1 MMTEMFAALRRST
14 LGIGVF
20 AVVTAGV
27 IAVTQVA
34 TSARIAEN
42 IEKAEAKALYEIVPR
57 SVDNELHEHRIRFD
71 APELDLSAPRV
82 AWQAIVDGQV
92 QTVIMPVVA
101 PDGYS
106 GDIHL
111 LVGINRDDTVA
122 GVRVL
127 SHKETPGLGDKIEPS
142 KSSWLQGFVGKTQSG
157 PGDDS
162 WAVAKDGGQFDQFTG
177 ATITPRA
184 VVNATGRAIQY
195 FRAHR
200 ARLLTPATDSA
211 GQEGSN
217 AS

>member
-1 MMTEMFAALRRST
+1 MNTEMFAALRRST
-14 LGIGVF
+14 LGIAVF

-34 TSARIAEN
+34 TSDRIAAN
-42 IEKAEAKALYEIVPR
+42 IAQAEARALYEIVPR
-57 SVDNELHEHRIRFD
+57 SVDDQLHEHRIPFD
-71 APELDLSAPRV
+71 APELDLAQPRE
-82 AWQAIVDGQV
+82 AWQAIVDGEV

-142 KSSWLQGFVGKTQSG
+142 KSNWLDDFVGKTQTG
-157 PGDDS
+157 PSDDS
-162 WAVAKDGGQFDQFTG
+162 WAVQKDGGQFDQFTG

-195 FRAHR
+195 FRAHK
-200 ARLLTPATDSA
+200 ARLLTPATESA
-211 GQEGSN
+211 GQQGSN

>member
-34 TSARIAEN
+34 TSERIADN

-57 SVDNELHEHRIRFD
+57 SVDAALHEHRIPFD
-71 APELDLSAPRV
+71 APELDLSQPRV
-82 AWQAIVDGQV
+82 AWQAIVDGEV
-92 QTVIMPVVA
+92 ETVIMPVVA

-111 LVGINRDDTVA
+111 LVGINRDDTIA

-142 KSSWLQGFVGKTQSG
+142 KSAWLEGFVGKTLNG
-157 PGDDS
+157 PRDNS
-162 WAVAKDGGQFDQFTG
+162 WAVEKDGGQFDQFTG

-195 FRAHR
+195 FRVHKT
-200 ARLLTPATDSA
+200 RLLTPVTNTETA
-211 GQEGSN
+211 GQ
-217 AS
+217 

>member
-1 MMTEMFAALRRST
+1 MMTEMFSAVRRST

-20 AVVTAGV
+20 AIVTAGV

-34 TSARIAEN
+34 TKERIAAN
-42 IEKAEAKALYEIVPR
+42 IAEAEAKALYQIVPP
-57 SVDNELHEHRIRFD
+57 SVDDQLHEHRLPFH
-71 APELDLSAPRV
+71 APELELDNAAH

-92 QTVIMPVVA
+92 STVIMPVVA

-106 GDIHL
+106 GGIRL
-111 LVGINRDDTVA
+111 LVGINRDETVA

-127 SHKETPGLGDKIEPS
+127 AHKETPGLGDKIEPS
-142 KSSWLQGFVGKTQSG
+142 KSDWLNGFVGKTMSG

-162 WAVAKDGGQFDQFTG
+162 WAVKKDGGQFDQFTG

-195 FRAHR
+195 FRAHK
-200 ARLLTPATDSA
+200 ARLLTPVTEQT
-211 GQEGSN
+211 GQPEG
-217 AS
+217 ASQ